1 MNKNVVGVI
10 LIVVALVLVFFYG
23 WPKLK
28 PYLVSPPPPPAG
40 GVMGP
45 DGAPAP
51 GGQPPL

>member
-10 LIVVALVLVFFYG
+10 LIVVALVLVFYYG

-28 PYLVSPPPPPAG
+28 PHLVSPPPG